1 MASTLTISSSSYAG
15 ELALPYIHAALL
27 TGDTIANRYVTVKEN
42 VKFKAVLKKLSSAN
56 LVQAA
61 SCDFGTGS
69 SALTLAEAVLQV
81 TDLKTNI
88 EVCKEQ
94 FAQDWE
100 AMQTGRGFINDVIPA
115 NFADFLLTYLAGK
128 ISEQIE
134 FNLWQGNFSGSI
146 AGASGY
152 TAFDGLMK
160 KLQDV
165 FTTSPSY
172 NITSALTPAGAG
184 GTTAIMTAIDA
195 TVAAIP
201 AGIMGSPNTKCYMSR
216 KTFQVYM
223 QACMAAG
230 TGGPLQPA
238 DNGILKQVYGYEIYV
253 CPGFPNDCLLFA
265 QPENLFVGTDL
276 VSDLNEV
283 KVVDM
288 SLTDASDNVRMAMRY
303 RFGTQV
309 GFTGDVAVA
318 Y

>member
-1 MASTLTISSSSYAG
+1 MASTLTISSSTYAG
-15 ELALPYIHAALL
+15 ELALPYLHAALL

-56 LVQAA
+56 LVQ
-61 SCDFGTGS
+61 SSSPFGCDFSVGS
-69 SALTLAEAVLQV
+69 SALTLAEAVLTV

-134 FNLWQGNFSGSI
+134 FNLWVGNFSGSV
-146 AGASGY
+146 GGPSGY
-152 TAFDGLMK
+152 TAFTGLLK
-160 KLQDV
+160 QISDAKSGTPD
-165 FTTSPSY
+165 Y
-172 NITSALTPAGAG
+172 NIAAALTAGN
-184 GTTAIMTAIDA
+184 IMTAIDA
-195 TVAAIP
+195 TVAVIP
-201 AGIMGSPNTKCYMSR
+201 ASIMGSPNTKCYMSR
-216 KTFQVYM
+216 KTFQMYL

-238 DNGILKQVYGYEIYV
+238 DNAIMKQVYGYEIYV
-253 CPGFPNDCLLFA
+253 CPGFSNDCLLFA

-309 GFTGDVAVA
+309 GFAGDVAVA
-318 Y
+318 F